1 MSQTILR
8 EDADILP
15 PMDGSI
21 SQVTMVAATAT
32 AAQDTG
38 VTGATIALGSQFVT
52 FMSTAEFYIV
62 FSNNGTSTIT
72 APVVTTATCWGPFP
86 SGTQVALRVNP
97 TQRYFR
103 AISTPGGILK
113 WYRSNGPGEV

>member
-1 MSQTILR
+1 MSDTILR

-15 PMDGSI
+15 PMQDAI
-21 SQVTMVAATAT
+21 SQVTLTAATAT

-38 VTGATIALGSQFVT
+38 VTGATNALGPQFVT

-62 FSNNGTSTIT
+62 FSKDGTSTIT
-72 APVVTTATCWGPFP
+72 TPVVTTATCMGPFP
-86 SGTQVALRVNP
+86 ANMSVDFRVTP
-97 TQRYFR
+97 QQRYFR

-113 WYRSNGPGEV
+113 WYFSNGPGLL

>member
-8 EDADILP
+8 EDADVLP
-15 PMDGSI
+15 PQQDAV
-21 SQVTMVAATAT
+21 SQVTLTAATAT

-38 VTGATIALGSQFVT
+38 VTGATIALGPQFVT

-62 FSNNGTSTIT
+62 FSKDGTSTIT
-72 APVVTTATCWGPFP
+72 APVVTTATCFGPFP
-86 SGTQVALRVNP
+86 AGVQVPFRVTP

-103 AISTPGGILK
+103 AISTPGGTLK
-113 WYRSNGPGEV
+113 WYRSNGLGEV

>member
-1 MSQTILR
+1 MSQTVLR

-21 SQVTMVAATAT
+21 GQVTMVAATAT

-62 FSNNGTSTIT
+62 FSNAGTSSIT
-72 APVVTTATCWGPFP
+72 APVVTTATCWGPFA
-86 SGTQVALRVNP
+86 SGTQVPFRVNP

-103 AISTPGGILK
+103 VISTPGGTLK

>member
-1 MSQTILR
+1 MSATVLR

-15 PMDGSI
+15 PMDGAI
-21 SQVTMVAATAT
+21 SQVTMTAATAT

-38 VTGATIALGSQFVT
+38 VTGASIALGSQFVT

-72 APVVTTATCWGPFP
+72 TPVVTTATCLGPFP
-86 SGTQVALRVNP
+86 AGVQVPFRVNP

-103 AISTPGGILK
+103 AISTPGGTLK

>member
-1 MSQTILR
+1 MSDTIVR

-15 PMDGSI
+15 PMQDAI
-21 SQVTMVAATAT
+21 SQVTLTAATAT

-38 VTGATIALGSQFVT
+38 ITGATNALGPQFVT

-62 FSNNGTSTIT
+62 FSKDGTSTIT
-72 APVVTTATCWGPFP
+72 TPVVTTATCMGPF
-86 SGTQVALRVNP
+86 SAGVSVDFRVTP
-97 TQRYFR
+97 QQRYFR

-113 WYRSNGPGEV
+113 WYLSNGPGVL